1 MTTAAAFYDG
11 SFAERILRESA
22 ELVFILS
29 RETSKQLASPVVAGN
44 DLVYGKHVLRAK
56 KT

>member
-1 MTTAAAFYDG
+1 MRFSEGPLLEVLLYG
-11 SFAERILRESA
+11 KSA

-29 RETSKQLASPVVAGN
+29 RETSKQLASVVVAGS

-56 KT
+56 KTLAV